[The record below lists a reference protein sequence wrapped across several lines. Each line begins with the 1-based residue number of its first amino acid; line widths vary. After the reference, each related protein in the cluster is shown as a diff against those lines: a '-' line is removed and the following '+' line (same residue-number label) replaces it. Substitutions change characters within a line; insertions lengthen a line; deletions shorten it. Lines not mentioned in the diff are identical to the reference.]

1 MDIKKHLIITGN
13 SNVSWKDAIVKA
25 IAEAS
30 KTIDYLSEV
39 KILEQRAS
47 IDGDKILEY
56 FVDLDISFTL
66 DLDRNK
72 KQGGSNSDESNGN

>member
-1 MDIKKHLIITGN
+1 MDIKKHLMITGN

-25 IAEAS
+25 ISEAS

-39 KILEQRAS
+39 KILEQRAT
-47 IDGDKILEY
+47 IDGDKIMEY

-66 DLDRNK
+66 DLNRNK
-72 KQGGSNSDESNGN
+72 N

>member
-1 MDIKKHLIITGN
+1 MDIKKHLTITGN
-13 SNVSWKDAIVKA
+13 STVSWKDAIVKA

-39 KILEQRAS
+39 KILDQRAT

-66 DLDRNK
+66 DLDRK
-72 KQGGSNSDESNGN
+72 KN

>member
-1 MDIKKHLIITGN
+1 MDIKKHLMITGN
-13 SNVSWKDAIVKA
+13 STVSWKDAIVKA

-39 KILEQRAS
+39 KILEQRAT

-66 DLDRNK
+66 DLNRNK
-72 KQGGSNSDESNGN
+72 N

>member
-1 MDIKKHLIITGN
+1 MDIKKHLTITGN
-13 SNVSWKDAIVKA
+13 SSVSWKDAIVKA

-39 KILEQRAS
+39 KILDQRAT

-56 FVDLDISFTL
+56 FVDLDISFIL
-66 DLDRNK
+66 DLDRK
-72 KQGGSNSDESNGN
+72 KN

>member
-66 DLDRNK
+66 DLDRK
-72 KQGGSNSDESNGN
+72 KN

>member
-30 KTIDYLSEV
+30 KTIDYISEI

-47 IDGDKILEY
+47 IDGDKISEY
-56 FVDLDISFTL
+56 FVDLDLSFVI
-66 DLDRNK
+66 DLNRK
-72 KQGGSNSDESNGN
+72 GGN

>member
-1 MDIKKHLIITGN
+1 MDIKKHLMITGN

-56 FVDLDISFTL
+56 FVDLDISCTL
-66 DLDRNK
+66 DLDRK
-72 KQGGSNSDESNGN
+72 KN